1 MRSLY
6 KFVSG
11 IILTIAATACF
22 FGVWWNFISEN
33 NITGRLTEFENL
45 ALAIGIYVVVFLV
58 LADRQCA
65 FKIGVKRFAS
75 ISAGLILVIFIT
87 DLCEIPI
94 SMAICGHFAKYAFR
108 FILQYFLLAIIQTF
122 LLCFLTYVLVVLY
135 FKIFPPYS
143 ILEITG
149 DHKNNLTIKV
159 NTQTN
164 GYRIKESVNYAI
176 GETELIEKIGK
187 VDGVLIGDV
196 PAKAKNTI
204 LKTCLKLGKSMYY
217 VPKISDVIVRE
228 SEELNW
234 LDTPLFMNQN
244 TGMGKW
250 REIVKR
256 VSDVLLSA
264 LALILLSPL
273 MLMVALA
280 IKLEDGGPVIFKQE
294 RCTLHNKRF
303 MILKFRSMIV
313 EAEKE
318 EKPHPTEDHDPRITK
333 VGRVIRAMRI
343 DELPQLINIV
353 KGDMS
358 IVGPRP
364 ERVEHVEKYTKEIPE
379 FVLRGMVRGGL
390 TGYAQVYGKYNT
402 QPLDKLK
409 LDLLY
414 IMNFSLMLDLEIM
427 VETVYTLFRK
437 DSTEGFSKELI
448 EYIQK

>member
-22 FGVWWNFISEN
+22 FAAWWNFISEN
-33 NITGRLTEFENL
+33 NTTGRLMEYENL
-45 ALAIGIYVVVFLV
+45 ALAIGIYVVIFWV
-58 LADRQCA
+58 LADWQCA

-75 ISAGLILVIFIT
+75 ISAGLILVIFTT
-87 DLCEIPI
+87 DLFEIPI
-94 SMAICGHFAKYAFR
+94 SMAICGHFEKYAFR
-108 FILQYFLLAIIQTF
+108 FIIQYLLLAIAQTF
-122 LLCFLTYVLVVLY
+122 LLCFLTYLLVVLY
-135 FKIFPPYS
+135 VKIFPF
-143 ILEITG
+143 ICLLEVTG
-149 DHKNNLTIKV
+149 DHKNNLAEKV

-176 GETELIEKIGK
+176 GEMELIEKMGK

-204 LKTCLKLGKSMYY
+204 LKTCLKMGKSTYF
-217 VPKISDVIVRE
+217 VPKISDIIVRE
-228 SEELNW
+228 SEEINW
-234 LDTPLFMNQN
+234 LDTPLFLNQN
-244 TGMGKW
+244 TGIGKW
-250 REIVKR
+250 RGVVKR
-256 VSDVLLSA
+256 IFDVLLSVIA
-264 LALILLSPL
+264 LALFSPV
-273 MLMVALA
+273 MLIVALA

-313 EAEKE
+313 EAEME
-318 EKPHPTEDHDPRITK
+318 DKPHPTENNDPRITK

-414 IMNFSLMLDLEIM
+414 IMNFSLILDLEIM

-437 DSTEGFSKELI
+437 DSTEGFSKESI
-448 EYIQK
+448 ENIQK